1 MARNLREGSQ
11 GQINVVADGAVV
23 AGEAYTDSQT
33 GMSGIAVT
41 DAADGEV
48 YALDC
53 RPNVH
58 YLFRNSGAATVGE
71 LGPEIPEGDATT
83 VAGTLS
89 TPASGGTVPAVILEV
104 GPGDVYNTPAGHTL
118 YIVNPTSV

>member
-11 GQINVVADGAVV
+11 GQINVVAAGDVV
-23 AGEAYTDSQT
+23 AGNAYTDSLS

-41 DAADGEV
+41 DAAAGEV

-58 YLFRNSGAATVGE
+58 YLFRDAGAATVGE
-71 LGPEIPEGDATT
+71 LGPEIPEGTYSSPD
-83 VAGTLS
+83 LS
-89 TPASGGTVPAVILEV
+89 TTTSGTTVPAVILEV

>member
-11 GQINVVADGAVV
+11 GQINVVAAGDVV
-23 AGEAYTDSQT
+23 AGNAYTDSLS

-41 DAADGEV
+41 DAAAGEV

-58 YLFRNSGAATVGE
+58 YLFRDAGAATVGE
-71 LGPEIPEGDATT
+71 LGPEIPVGTFAAGVLTT
-83 VAGTLS
+83 AG
-89 TPASGGTVPAVILEV
+89 GGTVSAVVLED